1 MSSLLAIFL
10 TPVSLTRPAQLLM
23 LLPLCLA
30 VSLVYKTTKCENV
43 HEIPW
48 ATLVSWVTIVIGM
61 FAVGVVLLIAYE
73 LAT

>member
-10 TPVSLTRPAQLLM
+10 TPVSLTRPAQLLL

-43 HEIPW
+43 REIPW

>member
-43 HEIPW
+43 REIPW

>member
-1 MSSLLAIFL
+1 MAFFL
-10 TPVSLTRPAQLLM
+10 TPVSLTRPAQLLL

-43 HEIPW
+43 REIPW